1 MKSIDSTGSGT
12 SPIVARKAGAAAS
25 VPRGGS
31 SPAGAV
37 ETITWFP
44 ETA

>member
-1 MKSIDSTGSGT
+1 M
-12 SPIVARKAGAAAS
+12 VASKAGAAAS

-37 ETITWFP
+37 EMTRP
-44 ETA
+44 SALTA